1 MQVAIEGR
9 TREAS
14 GTAFARIQRMTEA
27 NPTTW
32 DEVRRIADELQ
43 LKVHLAGMDARDR
56 WNELQPRLAEVE
68 KTIAREGE
76 RAGKFLATQLSS
88 IGTALRELR
97 SEIEDK
103 LANK

>member
-1 MQVAIEGR
+1 
-9 TREAS
+9 
-14 GTAFARIQRMTEA
+14 MTEA